1 MSVRGPA
8 VAHRVFALN
17 IRLARHLLE
26 RASMGNNIQTGLVA
40 VLCAAA
46 LVSTSAAAADA
57 PRGHCGWSAVPGSV
71 VGSAAGFWG
80 TYGVLRLAGNSADDL
95 NKADDARLV
104 ALLSGMGAGFVLGP
118 VASCAIFEPEDHA
131 VPRIT
136 FILGGAMIAGT
147 GTGLGVY
154 ALTSD
159 RTHDAAT
166 DERQGEGSMTLSAM
180 SAGLAAIGGG
190 IGGYYLYEA
199 LLPARKDLG
208 ASALVV
214 PSALP
219 GGAGLSL
226 VGRF

>member
-1 MSVRGPA
+1 
-8 VAHRVFALN
+8 
-17 IRLARHLLE
+17 
-26 RASMGNNIQTGLVA
+26 MGNNIQTGLVA

-46 LVSTSAAAADA
+46 LVSTPAAAADA
-57 PRGHCGWSAVPGSV
+57 RRGHCGWSAVPGAV
-71 VGSAAGFWG
+71 VGGAAGFWG
-80 TYGVLRLAGNSADDL
+80 TYGVLRLAGNSAEDL

-118 VASCAIFEPEDHA
+118 VASCAIFEPEDYA

-147 GTGLGVY
+147 GAGLGVH

-159 RTHDAAT
+159 RVS
-166 DERQGEGSMTLSAM
+166 EGSMTLSAM

-190 IGGYYLYEA
+190 IGGYYLYDA
-199 LLPARKDLG
+199 LMPARKDLG
-208 ASALVV
+208 ASAVVV
-214 PSALP
+214 PNALP